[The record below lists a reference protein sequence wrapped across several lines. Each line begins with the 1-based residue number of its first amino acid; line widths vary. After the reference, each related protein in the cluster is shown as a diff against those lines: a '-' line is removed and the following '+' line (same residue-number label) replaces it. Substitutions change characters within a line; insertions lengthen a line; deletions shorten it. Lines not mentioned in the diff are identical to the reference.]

1 MHRAVTDP
9 MSVAALSQDERV
21 AALRQLL
28 RPAKLRALAPREVM
42 LQASRF
48 ARAEEEFQQC
58 FAAELAPLRVSVL
71 ASLSSQHLIAVL
83 KLFLYAEGFAPA
95 FAASE
100 YDGIAL
106 EGLDSAAPVWRA
118 EPEALIVLPSVED
131 IKTWPKLFASSDEIA
146 RWVEDHAQLYLT
158 IWRQTAARMPDCRI
172 YHGLF
177 ALPLE
182 RPLGNLENAAA
193 YSRTNCLRQLNRYLT
208 HHAPANVTPVDLDY
222 LASLAGRLQWNDEP
236 SYFAS
241 RQPFSLR
248 EMPLACAYLARLI
261 ASGRGRVRKCLV
273 LDLDNTLWGGVIGDD
288 GPGGIRI
295 DPTDPVGEAY
305 LAFQRYVL
313 ALKDRGVLI
322 AACSKNDP
330 RIARSAF
337 EENDHMILK
346 AADFAAFEANWE
358 NKVSNIRRIANAL
371 NIGLDS
377 LVFFDDNP
385 AERAIVEQYAPQ
397 VLVIDAPE
405 DPSLFVRALDLSF
418 AFEWPNLTAEDLAR
432 TDSFVKENQ
441 REELRKQ
448 FADYDTYLKSL
459 EMKATIEPTQGKALS
474 RVAQL
479 FNKTN
484 QFNLRTVR
492 YSEQELEALIASQDH
507 LVLHASFADK
517 FTNYGIMAA
526 AVVRFV
532 GDTAFIENWVMSC
545 RAFKRGLED
554 AMLNAIV
561 AFARERG
568 AKFVAGEY
576 IPTQKNGYVADF
588 FDKSGFEKGPPNA
601 QWSTAGN
608 ALFRLPANG
617 PERPHFIAAG

>member
-1 MHRAVTDP
+1 
-9 MSVAALSQDERV
+9 MSVTALSQDDR
-21 AALRQLL
+21 AGALRELL
-28 RPAKLRALAPREVM
+28 RPAKLRALPPRDVM

-48 ARAEEEFQQC
+48 ARAEDEFRQR
-58 FAAELAPLRVSVL
+58 FASELAPLRVSVL

-83 KLFLYAEGFAPA
+83 KLFLYAEGLAPS

-106 EGLDSAAPVWRA
+106 EGLDPTAQVWSAD
-118 EPEALIVLPSVED
+118 PEALVILPSVED
-131 IKTWPKLFASSDEIA
+131 IKVWPKLFASEDEIA
-146 RWVEDHAQLYLT
+146 NWVESHAQLYQT
-158 IWRQTAARMPDCRI
+158 IWQQAAVRSPDCRI
-172 YHGLF
+172 YHALL

-182 RPLGNLENAAA
+182 RPLGNLENSAAF
-193 YSRTNCLRQLNRYLT
+193 SRTNCLRRLNQYLT
-208 HHAPANVTPVDLDY
+208 RHAPANVTPVDLDY
-222 LASLAGRLQWNDEP
+222 LASLAGRMQWTDEP
-236 SYFAS
+236 AYFGS
-241 RQPFSLR
+241 KQPFSLR

-288 GPGGIRI
+288 GADGIRI
-295 DPTDPVGEAY
+295 DPSDPVGEAY
-305 LAFQRYVL
+305 LAFQRYIL

-330 RIARSAF
+330 KIARGAF
-337 EENDHMILK
+337 EENEHMILK
-346 AADFAAFEANWE
+346 VADFAAFEANWE
-358 NKVSNIRRIANAL
+358 DKVSNIRRIADTL

-432 TDSFVKENQ
+432 TDSFVKESQ
-441 REELRKQ
+441 RDELRRQ
-448 FADYDTYLKSL
+448 FSDYDTYLKSL
-459 EMKATIEPTQGKALS
+459 EMKAAIEPTQGAALL

-484 QFNLRTVR
+484 QFNLRTIR
-492 YSEQELEALIASQDH
+492 YSEQELETLIAGKDH
-507 LVLHASFADK
+507 LVLHVSFADK

-526 AVVRFV
+526 AVLRFA
-532 GDTAFIENWVMSC
+532 GETAFIENWVMSC

-554 AMLNAIV
+554 ATLNAIM

-576 IPTQKNGYVADF
+576 IPTVKNGYVADLF
-588 FDKSGFEKGPPNA
+588 QKSGFEETRPNP

>member
-1 MHRAVTDP
+1 
-9 MSVAALSQDERV
+9 
-21 AALRQLL
+21 
-28 RPAKLRALAPREVM
+28 M

-48 ARAEEEFQQC
+48 ARAENEFRER
-58 FAAELAPLRVSVL
+58 FGSELAPLRVSVL

-83 KLFLYAEGFAPA
+83 KLFLYAEGFAPS

-100 YDGIAL
+100 FDGIAL
-106 EGLDSAAPVWRA
+106 EGLDPEAQVWRA
-118 EPEALIVLPSVED
+118 DPEALVVLPSVED
-131 IKTWPKLFASSDEIA
+131 IKVWPKLFASDDEIA
-146 RWVEDHAQLYLT
+146 RWVEDHAQLYRT
-158 IWRQTAARMPDCRI
+158 IWQQAAARMPDCRI

-182 RPLGNLENAAA
+182 RPLGNLENSAA
-193 YSRTNCLRQLNRYLT
+193 YSRTNCLRRLNQYLT
-208 HHAPANVTPVDLDY
+208 RHAPANVTPVDLDY
-222 LASLAGRLQWNDEP
+222 LASLAGRMQWTDEP
-236 SYFAS
+236 AYFGS
-241 RQPFSLR
+241 KQPLSLR

-295 DPTDPVGEAY
+295 DPSDPVGEAY
-305 LAFQRYVL
+305 LAFQRYIL

-330 RIARSAF
+330 KIARSAF
-337 EENDHMILK
+337 EENEHMLLK
-346 AADFAAFEANWE
+346 VADFAAFEANWE
-358 NKVSNIRRIANAL
+358 DKVSNIRRIADVL

-459 EMKATIEPTQGKALS
+459 AMKATIEPTQGVALS

-484 QFNLRTVR
+484 QFNLRTIR
-492 YSEQELEALIASQDH
+492 YSEQELETLIASRDH
-507 LVLHASFADK
+507 LVLHVSFADK

-526 AVVRFV
+526 AVLRFA
-532 GDTAFIENWVMSC
+532 GGTAFIENWVMSC
-545 RAFKRGLED
+545 RAFKRGLEE
-554 AMLNAIV
+554 ATLNAIM

-568 AKFVAGEY
+568 ANFVAGEY
-576 IPTQKNGYVADF
+576 IPTPKNGYVADLF
-588 FDKSGFEKGPPNA
+588 NKSGFEEVPSNP

-608 ALFRLPANG
+608 ALFRLPANA
-617 PERPHFIAAG
+617 PERRHFIAVG